1 MTRGMT
7 TVMSHT
13 QPTETIS
20 FPVLTY
26 TDALPRSDLQA
37 LEPSQRQELACQWD
51 FRQPSPGDGWFRRPP
66 PSEGTTFD
74 FRITA
79 PPDEA
84 IRTHARTPAE
94 QHMIGIALG
103 SPGLL
108 KQKEDLPPPR
118 FDTSIFTENG
128 QGLTHKSS
136 KWKKIG
142 GLFKAKNA
150 LTSSPE
156 EMHSGESKPPHEY
169 RQFEKPRK
177 TKERKN
183 STEEWPTL
191 EIDPPQSRVQQNP
204 KRGRKFSLS
213 GNKAPKTQPEPTNPG
228 PLLNINIPD
237 VQMERYSVMFSDVVN
252 KNQRPSLLAR
262 RAKTLDNLQVP
273 DANGFL
279 KAPAPP
285 PMPQRRATSPAQSS
299 FTLFPTSQ
307 PSKAAQVLGAHNFSR
322 GPSPLMRAN
331 TLPIESPSKQQP
343 HHGSN
348 KNSLSSF
355 ESPVIPR
362 LFSAASS
369 TPRSSSSHSYDKPL
383 PAIRPDPQPSQLQK
397 STQPPRNVQSPQQIR
412 LQQSTQYQKPLPAKQ
427 SSQPRPAPQPRKD
440 SLPKATEKLHLHAS
454 SQKTSTQIRIDQW
467 LEQQKDEPIPE
478 AIPRPRLRVETEHR
492 PAPPAKDILSSTSL
506 SPLPTLNPTQA
517 KIDRIMSPLSASTG
531 PRSGISPSDSTRMP
545 FVDAVETFEEP
556 EEQEP
561 EAEPETEVRAIP
573 RVEVSVARSVSV
585 ARGKRQMI
593 VPIGG
598 RADQLDDEE
607 RIVQRR
613 ALTPQITD
621 AHRGHRPGVSQELR
635 IECL

>member
-1 MTRGMT
+1 M
-7 TVMSHT
+7 
-13 QPTETIS
+13 P
-20 FPVLTY
+20 
-26 TDALPRSDLQA
+26 
-37 LEPSQRQELACQWD
+37 C
-51 FRQPSPGDGWFRRPP
+51 
-66 PSEGTTFD
+66 
-74 FRITA
+74 
-79 PPDEA
+79 
-84 IRTHARTPAE
+84 
-94 QHMIGIALG
+94 
-103 SPGLL
+103 GLL
-108 KQKEDLPPPR
+108 SK
-118 FDTSIFTENG
+118 FISI
-128 QGLTHKSS
+128 LT
-136 KWKKIG
+136 
-142 GLFKAKNA
+142 N
-150 LTSSPE
+150 
-156 EMHSGESKPPHEY
+156 
-169 RQFEKPRK
+169 
-177 TKERKN
+177 TK
-183 STEEWPTL
+183 
-191 EIDPPQSRVQQNP
+191 
-204 KRGRKFSLS
+204 
-213 GNKAPKTQPEPTNPG
+213 
-228 PLLNINIPD
+228 
-237 VQMERYSVMFSDVVN
+237 
-252 KNQRPSLLAR
+252 
-262 RAKTLDNLQVP
+262 
-273 DANGFL
+273 GFL

-285 PMPQRRATSPAQSS
+285 PMPQRRATSPARSS

-307 PSKAAQVLGAHNFSR
+307 PSKAAQLLGTHNFSR

-331 TLPIESPSKQQP
+331 TLPVESPNKQQSR
-343 HHGSN
+343 HGSN

-397 STQPPRNVQSPQQIR
+397 SSQPPRNTQSPQQIR
-412 LQQSTQYQKPLPAKQ
+412 LQQSTQSQKPLPAKQ
-427 SSQPRPAPQPRKD
+427 SSQSRSAPQPRKD
-440 SLPKATEKLHLHAS
+440 SLPQATEKLQLHAS
-454 SQKTSTQIRIDQW
+454 PQKTSTQIRIDQW

-478 AIPRPRLRVETEHR
+478 AIPRPRLRVETENR

-556 EEQEP
+556 EEQEL
-561 EAEPETEVRAIP
+561 EAEPETEVREIP

-598 RADQLDDEE
+598 RADQPDNEE
-607 RIVQRR
+607 RYVQRR

>member
-1 MTRGMT
+1 MARGMT
-7 TVMSHT
+7 TVMSRT

-37 LEPSQRQELACQWD
+37 PEAAHCQDSLGQWD

-66 PSEGTTFD
+66 PGEGTTFD

-84 IRTHARTPAE
+84 VQSHTRTPAE
-94 QHMIGIALG
+94 QDMIGIALG

-108 KQKEDLPPPR
+108 KQNEALPPPR
-118 FDTSIFTENG
+118 FDTSIFSGNG
-128 QGLTHKSS
+128 QGLTHKPS

-142 GLFKAKNA
+142 GLFKAKHA

-156 EMHSGESKPPHEY
+156 EMHTAEAKLPHEY

-183 STEEWPTL
+183 STEEWPAI
-191 EIDPPQSRVQQNP
+191 EVEPPQNRTHESP
-204 KRGRKFSLS
+204 KRSRKFSLS
-213 GNKAPKTQPEPTNPG
+213 GNKAPKSQPQPLNPG
-228 PLLNINIPD
+228 PMLSVNIPD
-237 VQMERYSVMFSDVVN
+237 VQMERYSVMFRDVVD
-252 KNQRPSLLAR
+252 KNQRPPLLAR
-262 RAKTLDNLQVP
+262 RARTLDNLQVP
-273 DANGFL
+273 DVNGFI
-279 KAPAPP
+279 KAPVPP
-285 PMPQRRATSPAQSS
+285 PMPQRRATSPAQST

-307 PSKAAQVLGAHNFSR
+307 PSKAAQLLGTQNFSR

-331 TLPIESPSKQQP
+331 TLPVESPSKQQP
-343 HHGSN
+343 RHGSN
-348 KNSLSSF
+348 KNSLSSL

-362 LFSAASS
+362 LFSAGSS
-369 TPRSSSSHSYDKPL
+369 TPRSTSSHSYDKPL
-383 PAIRPDPQPSQLQK
+383 PAIRSESQSSHLQRVTQSPRNTPSPLQARLQPSSLSQK
-397 STQPPRNVQSPQQIR
+397 A
-412 LQQSTQYQKPLPAKQ
+412 LPVKQ
-427 SSQPRPAPQPRKD
+427 DTQPRPALQPRKD
-440 SLPKATEKLHLHAS
+440 SLPRPMENPHLHGS
-454 SQKTSTQIRIDQW
+454 PHKTSTQKRIDKW
-467 LEQQKDEPIPE
+467 LDQQEPEPTI
-478 AIPRPRLRVETEHR
+478 RPRLRVETEHR

-506 SPLPTLNPTQA
+506 GSLPTLNPTQE

-531 PRSGISPSDSTRMP
+531 ARSGISPSDSTRMP
-545 FVDAVETFEEP
+545 FVDAVEVLEEP
-556 EEQEP
+556 EQEEP
-561 EAEPETEVRAIP
+561 EPEPETQVVIP

-585 ARGKRQMI
+585 SRAKRHVL
-593 VPIGG
+593 VPVGN
-598 RADQLDDEE
+598 RVDQLDAEE